1 MVGSNIKTMCVRF
14 NLDKPLHRKAFD
26 FLQEQSQFSNT
37 QAVVVALIDYFENQE
52 REDRLVEKIVQR
64 LSGVAPI
71 SAPIISEK
79 ASQHP
84 SEVDV
89 SDIDFDFLGG

>member
-1 MVGSNIKTMCVRF
+1 MVGNNIKTVCVRF
-14 NLDKPLHRKAFD
+14 NLNKPLHRKAFD

-37 QAVVVALIDYFENQE
+37 QMIAIALADYFENQE

-71 SAPIISEK
+71 SASPVSEK
-79 ASQHP
+79 VIPQS
-84 SEVDV
+84 SEVDD